1 MKFALLIFL
10 ISPAIWSQEI
20 TPNIDATLYR
30 GPQAE
35 KKPEVKEVTVAV
47 AVKKDKKK
55 KDKNGNDIDKDITN
69 PRLRAASG
77 SKSKWS
83 MSFGFTYNGG
93 AINNPFGLKRPDI
106 YGNPENERLT
116 SIGGSISGRYRLNK
130 KNSFTLGFGFGYLA
144 PFRDDED
151 PDRAQFNISNP
162 GVGYSRIEKI
172 GMFQLASNLDYVFG
186 TSVAFREQNLSGFLS
201 LGITILTN
209 FNESRFNLGLAFSY
223 TPFFYEDDPKPLDT
237 RTTYSIGLYPFFEF
251 EFTKVWYFRTVLGF
265 MNYEHV
271 RSDENGSPFSM
282 TTAPHYVSV
291 GIGIAITRDIY
302 LYPNVQFL
310 PKDFSV
316 DNTNFAFSAT
326 INVL

>member
-1 MKFALLIFL
+1 MLL
-10 ISPAIWSQEI
+10 SPAVWSQEM
-20 TPNIDATLYR
+20 TPNIDGTPYR
-30 GPQAE
+30 KPSSE
-35 KKPEVKEVTVAV
+35 KVEASEEIVIVVKQEEKA
-47 AVKKDKKK
+47 KKK
-55 KDKNGNDIDKDITN
+55 KNGDDIDKDVTN
-69 PRLRAASG
+69 PRLRALSG

-83 MSFGFTYNGG
+83 LSFGFAYNGG

-106 YGNPENERLT
+106 YGNPENETLT
-116 SIGGSISGRYRLNK
+116 SIGGSISGRFRLDK

-144 PFRDDED
+144 PFRDDGD
-151 PDRAQFNISNP
+151 PDRKQFNISNP
-162 GVGYSRIEKI
+162 GVSYNRVEGL
-172 GMFQLASNLDYVFG
+172 GMFQLVSSLDYVFG
-186 TSVAFREQNLSGFLS
+186 TSVAFREQNISGFLS
-201 LGITILTN
+201 LGITVLTN

-223 TPFFYEDDPKPLDT
+223 TPLFYEDDPKPEDL

-251 EFTKVWYFRTVLGF
+251 EFTKVWFFRTVLGF

-282 TTAPHYVSV
+282 STAPHYISV